1 MAAHTQAQLLALSC
15 FLLFETFTDILG
27 SKFDYYRY
35 LRPGRSRLGMLLGKL
50 LSTAVYPQSLT

>member
-1 MAAHTQAQLLALSC
+1 MAAHTQAQLVALSC

-27 SKFDYYRY
+27 SKFDYRY
-35 LRPGRSRLGMLLGKL
+35 LLPGRSRLGMLLGKL